1 MSSKIYEEALA
12 EAKQLREIA
21 EQNAKNAIVEAV
33 TPKIREF
40 IDNQLLG
47 ESPSSTS
54 ETGVEEILSES
65 LGFSSDD
72 EVVLDESA
80 IQSLASLLGSS
91 GTNKEVLNVLAE
103 SINELEPNQADL
115 VLSAAKKL
123 DETNN
128 NLKSN
133 KISRDVSELQENTT
147 MASNEKI
154 YEVDLSLLREELSR
168 DNLNEVGDDEPEEA
182 DSDESQN
189 EADQL
194 REMLGDLGLL
204 QEDKIEIDLGE
215 DVELPEDIQIVAR
228 LLADDDEELEG
239 DLEIEDEVMDVEGD
253 GEEVAIDDL
262 DVSLDEVI
270 EIDAN
275 VLKEELLRMKRLV
288 REAKAKSLA
297 DAKGGADAKEA
308 SWGGA
313 GHANAGLKHAYGGKG
328 SGKGQNAF
336 GGGTEKGDVYKVK
349 LNSLK
354 ETLRKEMRKNR
365 TLETRLDEYRSA
377 VETLREQLT
386 DLNLFNAKLLYVNKL
401 FQDKSVTPTRRRAM
415 MESIDAAKSL
425 REVKLIYKTL
435 TGSPARSS
443 KRLNESTKRTL
454 GSSSRKVG
462 RSSATSTNSEVDR
475 WAILAGIK
483 NN

>member
-40 IDNQLLG
+40 IDNQLMG
-47 ESPSSTS
+47 ETSQSTS
-54 ETGVEEILSES
+54 SVGVEEILSES
-65 LGFSSDD
+65 LGLASEE

-91 GTNKEVLNVLAE
+91 GSSKEVLNMLAE
-103 SINELEPNQADL
+103 SINDLEPNQADL

-123 DETNN
+123 DETSNN
-128 NLKSN
+128 FKSN
-133 KISRDVSELQENTT
+133 KISRDVSDLQENTN

-154 YEVDLSLLREELSR
+154 YEVDLSLLKEELSR
-168 DNLNEVGDDEPEEA
+168 TNLNEVGDDEPEEA
-182 DSDESQN
+182 DSDEAQN
-189 EADQL
+189 EEKEL
-194 REMLGDLGLL
+194 REMLSDLGLL

-228 LLADDDEELEG
+228 LLADEEDDLEG

-253 GEEVAIDDL
+253 DDEVIDDL

-275 VLKEELLRMKRLV
+275 VLKEELLRMKRLI

-297 DAKGGADAKEA
+297 DAKGGIDSKEA
-308 SWGGA
+308 SWGGS
-313 GHANAGLKHAYGGKG
+313 GHANAGLNHSYGGKG

-354 ETLRKEMRKNR
+354 ETLRKELRKNR

-415 MESIDAAKSL
+415 MESIDSAKSL

-435 TGSPARSS
+435 TGSPARGS